1 MKKRVGL
8 FMGLSVLINAQ
19 DEGTATMN
27 IKAQIIR
34 PLKVE
39 VTKNIDFGQV
49 VAGTFSRVD
58 GEFKI
63 SGEPGKKYVVYIK
76 ELGEGNGEGQI
87 EMKNEKDP
95 SVKFPV
101 RAWTDLFGLNPTMNS
116 KTGVNYH
123 TVGVDLNIP
132 VSQESGNY
140 TSNLTM
146 IVRYE

>member
-1 MKKRVGL
+1 
-8 FMGLSVLINAQ
+8 
-19 DEGTATMN
+19 
-27 IKAQIIR
+27 
-34 PLKVE
+34 
-39 VTKNIDFGQV
+39 
-49 VAGTFSRVD
+49 
-58 GEFKI
+58 
-63 SGEPGKKYVVYIK
+63 
-76 ELGEGNGEGQI
+76 
-87 EMKNEKDP
+87 MKNEKDP